1 MSPGA
6 LTRIELTT
14 HDATLRFDRQADR
27 YSHCLVVRSMEQMQ
41 VILQGVLADPNA
53 PWPSD
58 PPLQQLVLEPIGDR
72 EFPDVALG
80 VGMSGHGHWSL
91 AAQWLRN
98 SGLADSGPANSGP
111 ANSGPANSGMGSLAL
126 EFDYACKLRPP
137 VGFLGSTYRVIP
149 QRSLPDGS
157 PGLEWMGVDFG
168 PQHWTGWFKES
179 TSANSSPSN
188 KLSIAV
194 LVGEL
199 QWNTDSQEIT
209 VRPVG
214 SLEKPGTLRWC
225 YRVAWLACDE

>member
-14 HDATLRFDRQADR
+14 PDATLRFDRQADR
-27 YSHCLVVRSMEQMQ
+27 YSHCLLVHPKDQLQ
-41 VILQGVLADPNA
+41 VLLQGVLADPNA

-91 AAQWLRN
+91 AAQWLRTP
-98 SGLADSGPANSGP
+98 GPAKP
-111 ANSGPANSGMGSLAL
+111 QMGSVAL

-137 VGFLGSTYRVIP
+137 VGFLGSTYRVVP
-149 QRSLPDGS
+149 QRYLPSGS
-157 PGLEWMGVDFG
+157 SGLEWMRVEFG
-168 PQHWTGWFKES
+168 QQYWTGWFKES
-179 TSANSSPSN
+179 TSPNSIPSH
-188 KLSIAV
+188 KLSIVV
-194 LVGEL
+194 LAGEL
-199 QWNTDSQEIT
+199 QWDADSQEIT

-214 SLEKPGTLRWC
+214 SLEKPGTLRWS
-225 YRVAWLACDE
+225 YRVAWIACDE

>member
-14 HDATLRFDRQADR
+14 PDATLRFDRQADR
-27 YSHCLVVRSMEQMQ
+27 YSHCLMVHSKEQLQVV
-41 VILQGVLADPNA
+41 LQGVLADPNA

-91 AAQWLRN
+91 AAQWLRTP
-98 SGLADSGPANSGP
+98 GPANP
-111 ANSGPANSGMGSLAL
+111 QMGSVAL

-137 VGFLGSTYRVIP
+137 VGFLGSTYRVVP
-149 QRSLPDGS
+149 QRYLPSGS
-157 PGLEWMGVDFG
+157 SGLEWMRVEFG
-168 PQHWTGWFKES
+168 KQHWTGWFKES
-179 TSANSSPSN
+179 TSPSSIPSH

-194 LVGEL
+194 LAGEL
-199 QWNTDSQEIT
+199 QWDADSQEIT

-214 SLEKPGTLRWC
+214 SLEKPATLRWS
-225 YRVAWLACDE
+225 YRVAWIACDDGFEF

>member
-14 HDATLRFDRQADR
+14 PDATLRFDRQADR
-27 YSHCLVVRSMEQMQ
+27 YSHCLLVHSKEQLQVV
-41 VILQGVLADPNA
+41 LQGVLADPNA

-98 SGLADSGPANSGP
+98 PRLANSGP
-111 ANSGPANSGMGSLAL
+111 ANSGVGSVAL

-137 VGFLGSTYRVIP
+137 VGFLGSTYRVVP
-149 QRSLPDGS
+149 QRYLPSGS
-157 PGLEWMGVDFG
+157 SGLEWIRVEFG
-168 PQHWTGWFKES
+168 KQHWTGWFKES
-179 TSANSSPSN
+179 TAPSSIPSH

-194 LVGEL
+194 LAGEL
-199 QWNTDSQEIT
+199 QWDPDSQEIT

-214 SLEKPGTLRWC
+214 SLEKPATLRWC
-225 YRVAWLACDE
+225 YRVAWIAFDGGVEF

>member
-14 HDATLRFDRQADR
+14 PDATLRFDRQADR
-27 YSHCLVVRSMEQMQ
+27 YSHCLMVHSKDQLQVV
-41 VILQGVLADPNA
+41 LQGVLADPNA

-98 SGLADSGPANSGP
+98 HGPVNPGP
-111 ANSGPANSGMGSLAL
+111 HSAGMGSVAL
-126 EFDYACKLRPP
+126 EFDFACKLRPP
-137 VGFLGSTYRVIP
+137 VGFLGSTYRVVP
-149 QRSLPDGS
+149 QRYLPSGS
-157 PGLEWMGVDFG
+157 SGLEWMRVEFG
-168 PQHWTGWFKES
+168 KQHWTGWFKES
-179 TSANSSPSN
+179 TAPSSTPSH

-194 LVGEL
+194 LAGEL
-199 QWNTDSQEIT
+199 QWDPDSQEIT

-214 SLEKPGTLRWC
+214 SLEKPATLRWC
-225 YRVAWLACDE
+225 YRVAWIACDGGFEF

>member
-14 HDATLRFDRQADR
+14 PDATLRFDRQADR
-27 YSHCLVVRSMEQMQ
+27 YSHCLMVHSKEQLQVV
-41 VILQGVLADPNA
+41 LQGVLADPNA

-91 AAQWLRN
+91 AAQWLRTP
-98 SGLADSGPANSGP
+98 GPAKP
-111 ANSGPANSGMGSLAL
+111 QMGSVAL

-137 VGFLGSTYRVIP
+137 VGFLGSTYRVVP
-149 QRSLPDGS
+149 QRYLPSGS
-157 PGLEWMGVDFG
+157 SGLEWMRVEFG
-168 PQHWTGWFKES
+168 KQHWTGWFKES
-179 TSANSSPSN
+179 TSPSSIPSH

-194 LVGEL
+194 LAGEL
-199 QWNTDSQEIT
+199 QWDADSQEIT

-214 SLEKPGTLRWC
+214 SLEKPATLRWS
-225 YRVAWLACDE
+225 YRVAWIACDE

>member
-14 HDATLRFDRQADR
+14 PDATLRFDRQADR
-27 YSHCLVVRSMEQMQ
+27 FSHCLLVHSKDQLQVV
-41 VILQGVLADPNA
+41 LQGVLADPNA

-98 SGLADSGPANSGP
+98 SG
-111 ANSGPANSGMGSLAL
+111 PANSGMGSVTL

-137 VGFLGSTYRVIP
+137 VGFLGSTYRVVP
-149 QRSLPDGS
+149 QRFSPSGS
-157 PGLEWMGVDFG
+157 SGLEWMRVEFG
-168 PQHWTGWFKES
+168 KQHWTGWFKES
-179 TSANSSPSN
+179 TAPSSIPSH

-194 LVGEL
+194 LAGEL
-199 QWNTDSQEIT
+199 QWDADSQEIT

-214 SLEKPGTLRWC
+214 SLEKPATLRWC
-225 YRVAWLACDE
+225 YRVAWIACDE

>member
-14 HDATLRFDRQADR
+14 PDATLRFDRQADR
-27 YSHCLVVRSMEQMQ
+27 YSHCLLVHPEDQLQ
-41 VILQGVLADPNA
+41 VLLQGVLADPNA

-91 AAQWLRN
+91 AAQWLRTP
-98 SGLADSGPANSGP
+98 GPAKP
-111 ANSGPANSGMGSLAL
+111 QMGSVAL

-137 VGFLGSTYRVIP
+137 VGFLGSTYRVVP
-149 QRSLPDGS
+149 QRYLSGGTS
-157 PGLEWMGVDFG
+157 GLEWMRVEFG
-168 PQHWTGWFKES
+168 KQHWTGWFKES
-179 TSANSSPSN
+179 TSPSSIPSH

-194 LVGEL
+194 LAGEL
-199 QWNTDSQEIT
+199 QWDADSQEIT

-214 SLEKPGTLRWC
+214 SLEKPATLRWC
-225 YRVAWLACDE
+225 YRVAWIACDGGFEF